1 MKSLPLHYTLR
12 LIPLL
17 ALALILLQGCF
28 GIGPK
33 LGPDYS
39 PPKLQMQDSWHQE
52 ITKGLEE
59 GEANLQTWWTVLNDP
74 VLNRL
79 IERADQGN
87 LQLKEAFAR
96 IKEARAI
103 RGIESGARFPDLNS
117 TGDARRMRSPHTFLP
132 PTTQKSRTDEFFKFG
147 GEGSWEIDF
156 WGRIDRSI
164 ESADAS
170 LEASMEDYRDV
181 LVMLY
186 AEVSTNYV
194 EVRALQ
200 DRIKYVRG
208 NIETQRKS
216 LQLTKDRFDAGLAPD
231 LDVQQAELNLA
242 RTESTL
248 PTLRMQLVQTIN
260 RLGVLLGEHPGALHD
275 ELVKP
280 SSIPKPSEQIT
291 VGLPV
296 GLLRQRPDIRR
307 AERELAAQT
316 ALIGVAKADLYPSFS
331 LFGTFEMAANDFSDV
346 FDYSKSRMH
355 SFGPSFRWNIFD
367 GGRVRNQIRAEDART
382 EQALVR
388 YEQTVLDALEDV
400 ENAMISYIQEEIRR
414 SALER
419 SVKAARKST
428 DLVRTLY
435 ISGLTDFQ
443 NVQEMERF
451 QFEQEDQF
459 AESEGKVIQN
469 LISIYRSLGGGWNPD
484 IEY

>member
-1 MKSLPLHYTLR
+1 
-12 LIPLL
+12 
-17 ALALILLQGCF
+17 
-28 GIGPK
+28 
-33 LGPDYS
+33 
-39 PPKLQMQDSWHQE
+39 
-52 ITKGLEE
+52 
-59 GEANLQTWWTVLNDP
+59 
-74 VLNRL
+74 
-79 IERADQGN
+79 
-87 LQLKEAFAR
+87 
-96 IKEARAI
+96 
-103 RGIESGARFPDLNS
+103 
-117 TGDARRMRSPHTFLP
+117 
-132 PTTQKSRTDEFFKFG
+132 
-147 GEGSWEIDF
+147 
-156 WGRIDRSI
+156 
-164 ESADAS
+164 
-170 LEASMEDYRDV
+170 
-181 LVMLY
+181 MLY

-248 PTLRMQLVQTIN
+248 PSLQMRLVQTIN
-260 RLGVLLGEHPGALHD
+260 RLGVLLGEHPDALHD
-275 ELVKP
+275 QLVKP

-291 VGLPV
+291 VGLPI
-296 GLLRQRPDIRR
+296 GLLRQRPDIRQ

-331 LFGTFEMAANDFSDV
+331 LFGTFEVAANDFSDV
-346 FDYSKSRMH
+346 FSYSKSRMH
-355 SFGPSFRWNIFD
+355 SFGPSFTWNIFD
-367 GGRVRNQIRAEDART
+367 GGRVRNQIKAEDART

-388 YEQTVLDALEDV
+388 YEQIVLDALEDV
-400 ENAMISYIQEEIRR
+400 ENAMISYIQEEVRR

-459 AESEGKVIQN
+459 AESEGMVIQN
-469 LISIYRSLGGGWNPD
+469 LISIYRSLGGGWNPGV
-484 IEY
+484 EKHE